1 MKLFGL
7 IGEKLGHS
15 LSPEIH
21 NKVFK
26 DNNIDGLYNLF
37 SVKKDFENNNNKII
51 SLDSCLKRYDVE
63 NNKYYYEKKINGGSK
78 NE

>member
-37 SVKKDFENNNNKII
+37 SVKKDFENNIVESLKCLGEREPMLQYHIKRRLWI
-51 SLDSCLKRYDVE
+51 S
-63 NNKYYYEKKINGGSK
+63 
-78 NE
+78 

>member
-37 SVKKDFENNNNKII
+37 SVKKDFENNKDELSNCVEKIV
-51 SLDSCLKRYDVE
+51 KQME
-63 NNKYYYEKKINGGSK
+63 A
-78 NE
+78 